1 MKPPTSHGPS
11 TLTITLVISCLQ
23 IRDPKGNDRPS
34 RSQNPKRHGVEFVCT
49 LWWTLTKNYGK
60 TPCYSWENPLSMVI
74 FHSTLLVYQ
83 RVFVLFRIHL
93 RLEINRGCREL
104 CCVSSNHKECLLF
117 ETISLEIK
125 SITHRI
131 SWWCCR
137 EIDITRYKLCKLN
150 VPIQTPACFILAGTT
165 SFFDPFDGWNCMF
178 AAKKRHLL
186 NHLNHVQLIQ
196 THSNSRWKWWNHVK
210 PIHFCWFFPPCY
222 HLFLGEGLSALH
234 FFLQLPMW
242 HLERPARHRCLRRN
256 FGPIQSISCIIRT
269 MWGPQDS

>member
-1 MKPPTSHGPS
+1 
-11 TLTITLVISCLQ
+11 
-23 IRDPKGNDRPS
+23 
-34 RSQNPKRHGVEFVCT
+34 
-49 LWWTLTKNYGK
+49 
-60 TPCYSWENPLSMVI
+60 MVI

-104 CCVSSNHKECLLF
+104 CCVSSIHKECLLF

-222 HLFLGEGLSALH
+222 HLFLGEGLSALL
-234 FFLQLPMW
+234 FFCSSPCGTLKGQQDTDACVEILDRSNPY
-242 HLERPARHRCLRRN
+242 LASFVQCEAPKIAKLVYNSNNYCL
-256 FGPIQSISCIIRT
+256 
-269 MWGPQDS
+269 WYL